1 MQSSARRE
9 RRTDRNPI
17 PPDAV
22 SGRPAGQI
30 KRRIHGLTALADLEM
45 DAAIRAFGAPGQGLT
60 LPYAVALLHQRRAQT
75 GVGGHPPALVADQDQ
90 ISKPRQIVAS
100 IGDLPPG

>member
-45 DAAIRAFGAPGQGLT
+45 DAAIRAFGAPGPGKPWIVVGHVNELVPGLE
-60 LPYAVALLHQRRAQT
+60 
-75 GVGGHPPALVADQDQ
+75 G
-90 ISKPRQIVAS
+90 
-100 IGDLPPG
+100 